1 MTATNM
7 EFEKTDKGVELD
19 ELFEPEFNT
28 PIDLQEAIC
37 QSILENFKPYV
48 GMEICELLVRQI
60 HLFLL

>member
-1 MTATNM
+1 MTANNM

-37 QSILENFKPYV
+37 QSILENFKPFV
-48 GMEICELLVRQI
+48 GNGNL
-60 HLFLL
+60 